1 MICPRGFAFVVLAS
15 AMALAIGG
23 CGRKD
28 LPELGRVQ
36 GTVTLDGKP
45 IPGAAV
51 GFYPL
56 SGGRQALAILDKDGK
71 YDLTFVDGVSG
82 AKTGPNE
89 VTVFWPDGSEPTAAI
104 PAKFSK
110 KGSELKYDVKPGKNT
125 YDIKLES
132 K

>member
-1 MICPRGFAFVVLAS
+1 MICPLGFALVVIAS
-15 AMALAIGG
+15 ALALAIAG
-23 CGRKD
+23 CGRSD

-45 IPGAAV
+45 LPGAAV

-56 SGGRQALAILDKDGK
+56 SGGRQALSIIDKDGK
-71 YDLTFVDGVSG
+71 YELSFVHGVSG

-89 VTVFWPDGSEPTAAI
+89 VTVFWPDGTEPTAKI
-104 PAKFSK
+104 PAKYNK
-110 KGSELKYDVKPGKNT
+110 KGSELKFDVKPGKNT
-125 YDIKLES
+125 FDIKMES

>member
-1 MICPRGFAFVVLAS
+1 MICPRGLALVVLAS
-15 AMALAIGG
+15 AMALAIAG
-23 CGRKD
+23 CGRSD

-45 IPGAAV
+45 LPGAAV

-56 SGGRQALAILDKDGK
+56 SGGRQALAIVDKDGK
-71 YDLTFVDGVSG
+71 YDLTYVHGAAG

-89 VTVFWPDGSEPTAAI
+89 VTVFWPDDSEATAAI
-104 PAKFSK
+104 PEKYNK
-110 KGSELKYDVKPGKNT
+110 KSELQFDVKPGKNT
-125 YDIKLES
+125 FDIKMES

>member
-1 MICPRGFAFVVLAS
+1 MICPRGLTLVVFAS
-15 AMALAIGG
+15 AMALAITG
-23 CGRKD
+23 CRRD

-45 IPGAAV
+45 LSGAAV

-56 SGGRQALAILDKDGK
+56 SGGRQALAILDQDGK
-71 YDLTFVDGVSG
+71 YELTFVHGVKG

-89 VTVFWPDGSEPTAAI
+89 VTVFWPDGATPTATI
-104 PAKFSK
+104 PAKYNK
-110 KGSELKYDVKPGKNT
+110 QSELKFDVKPGKNT
-125 YDIKLES
+125 FDIKMES